1 MECKCNTLEQEQ
13 RLLKQE
19 FLEVIQSSRTAHAL
33 QFQIMISEIQEE
45 AQRQVQ
51 LALNGKQG
59 GMIDLSNVSLNM

>member
-33 QFQIMISEIQEE
+33 QLQIMISEIQEE

-59 GMIDLSNVSLNM
+59 GMIDLNNVSLNM